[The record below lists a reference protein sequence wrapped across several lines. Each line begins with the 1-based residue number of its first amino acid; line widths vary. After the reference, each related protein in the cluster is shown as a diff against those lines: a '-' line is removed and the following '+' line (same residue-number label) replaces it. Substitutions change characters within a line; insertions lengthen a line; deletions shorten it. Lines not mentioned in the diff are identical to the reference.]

1 MVIDGL
7 RSLSKLMLNSLYG
20 KFATS
25 LENKV
30 KVPYLNEEGVVEYKI
45 EEGNDKKGKKHGSY
59 GIRIFNN
66 ILSALRGNCHQDFS

>member
-1 MVIDGL
+1 
-7 RSLSKLMLNSLYG
+7 MLNSLYG

-45 EEGNDKKGKKHGSY
+45 EEGNDKKGLYIPMRSICNG
-59 GIRIFNN
+59 
-66 ILSALRGNCHQDFS
+66 LC

>member
-1 MVIDGL
+1 MEINGL

-30 KVPYLNEEGVVEYKI
+30 KVPYMNEEGIVEYKV
-45 EEGNDKKGKKHGSY
+45 EEGKDKKGLYIPMRS
-59 GIRIFNN
+59 ICNS
-66 ILSALRGNCHQDFS
+66 LC